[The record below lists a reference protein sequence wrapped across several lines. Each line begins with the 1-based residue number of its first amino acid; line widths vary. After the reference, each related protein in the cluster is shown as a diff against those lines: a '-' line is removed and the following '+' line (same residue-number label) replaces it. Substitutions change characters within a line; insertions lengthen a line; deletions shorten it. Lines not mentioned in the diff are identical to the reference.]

1 MQSEVIKMTI
11 NTNGNLFEMEE
22 HKAIQSKKDMIL
34 SLYNSGTTEIEA
46 IAVVSGAKPSYV
58 GSVLHQ
64 AGLIDNYFDLYTS
77 TNYPMNIYSKHFR
90 GKLGFKDVLT
100 AQRSVRNL
108 EQSYQYFANQQDRAG
123 QHHTLEMALTMLDR
137 ARWTG
142 KLEEAE
148 IYRRWLVGK
157 LNRPLVDNVKSM
169 EARNEKPETNGGK
182 FEKVELKLAA

>member
-1 MQSEVIKMTI
+1 MTT
-11 NTNGNLFEMEE
+11 NTNGNLFEIEE
-22 HKAIQSKKDMIL
+22 QKEAIQSKKDMIL

-46 IAVVSGAKPSYV
+46 IAAVSGAKPSYI

-90 GKLGFKDVLT
+90 GKLGFKDVMT

-108 EQSYQYFANQQDRAG
+108 EQSYNYFANQQDRAG

-157 LNRPLVDNVKSM
+157 LSKPLVENVKSI
-169 EARNEKPETNGGK
+169 EIPNEKA
-182 FEKVELKLAA
+182 EKVQLKLAA

>member
-1 MQSEVIKMTI
+1 MTN

-22 HKAIQSKKDMIL
+22 PTAIQSKKDMIL
-34 SLYNSGTTEIEA
+34 SLYKSGTTEVEA
-46 IAVVSGAKPSYV
+46 IAAVSGAKPSYV

-90 GKLGFKDVLT
+90 GKLGFRDVLT

-108 EQSYQYFANQQDRAG
+108 EQSYGYFASQQDRAG

-157 LNRPLVDNVKSM
+157 LNQPLINNAKSM
-169 EARNEKPETNGGK
+169 EARREKPELKSDNV
-182 FEKVELKLAA
+182 EKVELKLAA

>member
-1 MQSEVIKMTI
+1 MTN

-22 HKAIQSKKDMIL
+22 REAVQSKKDMIL
-34 SLYNSGTTEIEA
+34 SLYHSGTTEVEA
-46 IAVVSGAKPSYV
+46 IAAISGAKPSYV

-90 GKLGFKDVLT
+90 GKLGFKDVMT

-108 EQSYQYFANQQDRAG
+108 EQSYNYFANQQDRAG

-137 ARWTG
+137 GRWTG

-157 LNRPLVDNVKSM
+157 LNKPLISNVKSM
-169 EARNEKPETNGGK
+169 EMRSETP
-182 FEKVELKLAA
+182 EKVELKLAA

>member
-1 MQSEVIKMTI
+1 MTTNI
-11 NTNGNLFEMEE
+11 NGNLFEMEG

-46 IAVVSGAKPSYV
+46 IAAVSGAKPSYV

-77 TNYPMNIYSKHFR
+77 TSYPMNIYSKHFR
-90 GKLGFKDVLT
+90 GKLGFRDVLT

-108 EQSYQYFANQQDRAG
+108 EQSYQYFANNQDRAG

-157 LNRPLVDNVKSM
+157 LSRPLIDNVKSM
-169 EARNEKPETNGGK
+169 EARREKPEANEER

>member
-1 MQSEVIKMTI
+1 MIT

-22 HKAIQSKKDMIL
+22 DKAIQSKKDMIL
-34 SLYNSGTTEIEA
+34 SLFNSGTTEVEA
-46 IAVVSGAKPSYV
+46 IAAVSGAKPSYV

-90 GKLGFKDVLT
+90 GKLGFKDVFT
-100 AQRSVRNL
+100 AQRSIRNL
-108 EQSYQYFANQQDRAG
+108 EQSYQYFANSQDRAG

-157 LNRPLVDNVKSM
+157 LSRPLINNVKPM
-169 EARNEKPETNGGK
+169 EARIEKAETSDEK

>member
-1 MQSEVIKMTI
+1 M
-11 NTNGNLFEMEE
+11 NGNLFEMEE
-22 HKAIQSKKDMIL
+22 TTAVQSKKEMIL
-34 SLYNSGTTEIEA
+34 SVYNSGTTDIESIAA
-46 IAVVSGAKPSYV
+46 ISGAKPSYV

-77 TNYPMNIYSKHFR
+77 TNYSMNVYSKHFR

-108 EQSYQYFANQQDRAG
+108 EQSYRYFANQQDRAG

-157 LNRPLVDNVKSM
+157 LNQPLVNNAKPAQVKS
-169 EARNEKPETNGGK
+169 EAPDANGDK

>member
-1 MQSEVIKMTI
+1 MTI
-11 NTNGNLFEMEE
+11 NTNGNLFEIEE

-46 IAVVSGAKPSYV
+46 IAAVSGAKPSYV

-157 LNRPLVDNVKSM
+157 LNRPLGDNVKSI
-169 EARNEKPETNGGK
+169 EARNEKPDTNGEK

>member
-1 MQSEVIKMTI
+1 M
-11 NTNGNLFEMEE
+11 NGNLFETEE
-22 HKAIQSKKDMIL
+22 RTAVQSKKEMIL
-34 SLYNSGTTEIEA
+34 SLYNSGTTEIES
-46 IAVVSGAKPSYV
+46 IAALSGAKPSYV

-77 TNYPMNIYSKHFR
+77 TNYSMNVYSKHFR

-100 AQRSVRNL
+100 AQRSIRNL
-108 EQSYQYFANQQDRAG
+108 EQSYRYFADQQDRAG
-123 QHHTLEMALTMLDR
+123 QHHALEMALTMLDR

-157 LNRPLVDNVKSM
+157 LNQPLVNNAKPTAVKS
-169 EARNEKPETNGGK
+169 EKPEANADQ

>member
-1 MQSEVIKMTI
+1 MTR
-11 NTNGNLFEMEE
+11 NTNGNLFEIEE
-22 HKAIQSKKDMIL
+22 QREAIQSKKDMIL

-46 IAVVSGAKPSYV
+46 IAAISGAKPSYV
-58 GSVLHQ
+58 GSVLHKEN
-64 AGLIDNYFDLYTS
+64 LIDNYFDLYTS

-90 GKLGFKDVLT
+90 GKLGFKNVLT

-108 EQSYQYFANQQDRAG
+108 EQSYNYFANRQDRAG

-148 IYRRWLVGK
+148 IYRRWLIGK
-157 LNRPLVDNVKSM
+157 LSQPLNENVNSI
-169 EARNEKPETNGGK
+169 EVQNEKPE
-182 FEKVELKLAA
+182 KVQLKLAA

>member
-1 MQSEVIKMTI
+1 MENV
-11 NTNGNLFEMEE
+11 NGVLFEMEE
-22 HKAIQSKKDMIL
+22 KETVQSKKDMIL
-34 SLYNSGTTEIEA
+34 SMYKSGTTEIEA
-46 IAVVSGAKPSYV
+46 IAAVSGAKPSYV

-100 AQRSVRNL
+100 AQRSIRNL
-108 EQSYQYFANQQDRAG
+108 EQSYRYFANNQDRAG

-157 LNRPLVDNVKSM
+157 LDQPLTRNAKPMALEVKV
-169 EARNEKPETNGGK
+169 EPTERA
-182 FEKVELKLAA
+182 EKVQLKLAA

>member
-1 MQSEVIKMTI
+1 MTI
-11 NTNGNLFEMEE
+11 KTEQTLFEMEE
-22 HKAIQSKKDMIL
+22 PTAIQSKKDMIL
-34 SLYNSGTTEIEA
+34 SLYNSGTTEVEA
-46 IAVVSGAKPSYV
+46 IAAVSGAKPSYV

-90 GKLGFKDVLT
+90 GKLGFKDALT

-108 EQSYQYFANQQDRAG
+108 EQSYQYFANSQDRAG

-157 LNRPLVDNVKSM
+157 LSRPLIDNVKSM
-169 EARNEKPETNGGK
+169 EVRNEKPEPNGEK
-182 FEKVELKLAA
+182 FERVELKLAA